1 METTTVQGLLV
12 FLDVGL
18 ETTISSNMVP
28 TSSRRVRVVLR
39 RSHLRGLTCR
49 LRSGSCGL
57 TFVSPAMPEDNERSS
72 NAKTGVRSYHNP
84 HHQGKGEST
93 KHLAAHQKQN
103 EHGKESQTAG
113 QNCSR
118 QSLVDRLVHHVG
130 KRFAAQQ
137 TIVLPHPIENDDG
150 IVHRISD
157 QSEKCRDHGQRNLEF
172 Q

>member
-72 NAKTGVRSYHNP
+72 NTKTGVRSYHNP

-93 KHLAAHQKQN
+93 KHLAAHQEQN
-103 EHGKESQTAG
+103 EHSEEGQSAGKDG
-113 QNCSR
+113 SR
-118 QSLVDRLVHHVG
+118 KSLINGFIHQCREFFL
-130 KRFAAQQ
+130 AQQ
-137 TIVLPHPIENDDG
+137 SAIFTNTIEDHDRV
-150 IVHRISD
+150 VHRITD
-157 QSEKCRDHGQRNLEF
+157 QSQ
-172 Q
+172 

>member
-93 KHLAAHQKQN
+93 KHLAAHQEQY
-103 EHGKESQTAG
+103 EHSEEGQSAGKDG
-113 QNCSR
+113 SR
-118 QSLVDRLVHHVG
+118 KSLVNGLVDEIG
-130 KRFAAQQ
+130 ELFFAEQAA
-137 TIVLPHPIENDDG
+137 VLADTIENHD
-150 IVHRISD
+150 
-157 QSEKCRDHGQRNLEF
+157 RD
-172 Q
+172 